1 MVLKMN
7 TVKRIAL
14 GALLLIGFS
23 LHAQVRYGFKTGL
36 NFAKISG
43 PSELDAAGT
52 SLESWKNV
60 VGFHIGITLSHKFTD
75 NFGVRGEVL
84 YSKKGGEYKY
94 EGPSYRIFDYS
105 GGSSYATGKSKYLV
119 NISNSYIDIPV
130 LAFARAGDFEFSA
143 GGYVGFIVQSGG
155 EGSLLFSDGVTEN
168 NLPIDDIDYFLIY
181 NYRKDDPGEFSGEET
196 QVVRVDNRNLE
207 LPKSIGAYYDFPE
220 DKGNRF
226 NSLDYGII
234 GGVSYYLS
242 SSLYAGVRLQYG
254 LADITNNDAD
264 LQRSST
270 DPNKQLIFRDDKD
283 RNFMI
288 QASVG
293 FSF

>member
-43 PSELDAAGT
+43 PSELDAAGA

-60 VGFHIGITLSHKFTD
+60 VGFHIGITFSHKFTD

-168 NLPIDDIDYFLIY
+168 NLPIDDIEHFLIY
-181 NYRKDDPGEFSGEET
+181 NYRKDDPGGFSGEET
-196 QVVRVDNRNLE
+196 QIVRVDNRNLE

-254 LADITNNDAD
+254 LADITNNNAD

-270 DPNKQLIFRDDKD
+270 GPNKQLIFRDDKD